1 MSLFYFTLC
10 TSNEVSIHQNSIL
23 NEYASIFFMTTKL
36 FSPIL
41 MCTCCTTGE
50 TRQYCN
56 LGAAA
61 FCWDKSCSRPGGDE
75 IEVSVCFKSFKK
87 KVQPNTILSG
97 YPPGNYITR
106 PTTLFPWRWLTN
118 LLITAELSL
127 TVWRESESLRFPN
140 HRPSLWQSKQLKKWK
155 TELRHARRLRPL
167 WPPPA
172 QQLHGGPSHLFTRR

>member
-1 MSLFYFTLC
+1 
-10 TSNEVSIHQNSIL
+10 
-23 NEYASIFFMTTKL
+23 MTTKL

-41 MCTCCTTGE
+41 MCTCCTIGE
-50 TRQYCN
+50 TSQYCN

-61 FCWDKSCSRPGGDE
+61 HCWDKSCSRPSGDE
-75 IEVSVCFKSFKK
+75 IEVSASKK
-87 KVQPNTILSG
+87 GSTNTILNG
-97 YPPGNYITR
+97 YPPGNYINR

-127 TVWRESESLRFPN
+127 TVWRESKSLRFPN

-155 TELRHARRLRPL
+155 TKLRHTRRLRPL

-172 QQLHGGPSHLFTRR
+172 QHLHGGPSHLFTRR